1 MDLEARTDAT
11 AALGSTYCPLHRD
24 AFAAAHQ
31 AGKDT
36 SGMAVKLALGLEE
49 IEVKG
54 DNTFSFISTTG
65 VVDRDQ
71 DVIKPKG
78 LDVSAW
84 NKNSIILFSH
94 DVRVRIGVGDT
105 RLTSRGDKWI
115 TTADY
120 FPEGISTV
128 APALRRMIDFRIAR
142 AKRLKTEDK
151 GAAFSLGFIPEK
163 LVFVPA
169 RGGFDIEKAE
179 KLEDSD
185 VSLQSNRDALIA
197 REAFSDGV
205 GLGGLFDW
213 AEHVRKEAGIDGVNH
228 EVGQRLIELIDPTKG
243 LTLVEITPDHLKR
256 LRLDS
261 PAAAK
266 CTCRHP
272 LRDDDFAL
280 HEKSCDLMPDEP
292 PFGAP
297 TKDTR
302 PIPGSEVPIAGTL
315 EETAEPIDFAI
326 KCHEKGLGEE
336 LTRDLLRR
344 RFPEL
349 PGEPAKPEA
358 PELPAGTDPTD
369 QELTASIERAMA
381 GDGIK
386 NLLIQEKASTGH
398 LN

>member
-1 MDLEARTDAT
+1 MDPEARSTDAT
-11 AALGSTYCPLHRD
+11 PALGSTYCPLHRD

-36 SGMAVKLALGLEE
+36 SKMAVKLALGLEE
-49 IEVKG
+49 IELKG
-54 DNTFSFISTTG
+54 DSFSFISTTG

-71 DVIKPKG
+71 DVIKPGG

-94 DVRVRIGVGDT
+94 DVRVRIGVGET
-105 RLTSRGDKWI
+105 RLTSRRDKWI
-115 TTADY
+115 TEAEY
-120 FPEGISTV
+120 FPEEISTV

-142 AKRLKTEDK
+142 AKRLRTEDK

-205 GLGGLFDW
+205 KLGGLFDW

-228 EVGQRLIELIDPTKG
+228 AVGQRLIELVDASKG
-243 LTLVEITPDHLKR
+243 LALIQITTEHLKH
-256 LRLDS
+256 LKFD
-261 PAAAK
+261 
-266 CTCRHP
+266 
-272 LRDDDFAL
+272 
-280 HEKSCDLMPDEP
+280 P
-292 PFGAP
+292 P
-297 TKDTR
+297 
-302 PIPGSEVPIAGTL
+302 
-315 EETAEPIDFAI
+315 AEPKPEPEPEPAGSPLSVLAESPVDLAI
-326 KCHEKGLGEE
+326 RCHEKGLGDE
-336 LTRDLLRR
+336 LTLDLVRR
-344 RFPEL
+344 RFPE
-349 PGEPAKPEA
+349 PPGQPEPKKAIGEPE
-358 PELPAGTDPTD
+358 PTD
-369 QELTASIERAMA
+369 EQLTASIERVLA

-386 NLLIQEKASTGH
+386 NLLIQKKASTGH

>member
-1 MDLEARTDAT
+1 MERMDVQTRSTDAT
-11 AALGSTYCPLHRD
+11 AALGSTYCPIHRD
-24 AFAAAHQ
+24 AFLAAHQ
-31 AGKDT
+31 AGQDT
-36 SGMAVKLALGLEE
+36 SNVAVKMALGLEE

-71 DVIKPKG
+71 DIIKPKG
-78 LDVSAW
+78 LNVSAW

-94 DVRVRIGVGDT
+94 DVRIRIGVGDT
-105 RLTSRGDKWI
+105 RLTGRGDKWI

-120 FPEGISTV
+120 FPEDISTV

-205 GLGGLFDW
+205 KELDGLFDW
-213 AEHVRKEAGIDGVNH
+213 AEHVRKEIGIDGVNH
-228 EVGQRLIELIDPTKG
+228 EVGQLLIELVDPAKG
-243 LTLVEITPDHLKR
+243 LTLIQITPEHLKH
-256 LRLDS
+256 LKFD
-261 PAAAK
+261 P
-266 CTCRHP
+266 
-272 LRDDDFAL
+272 
-280 HEKSCDLMPDEP
+280 
-292 PFGAP
+292 P
-297 TKDTR
+297 TKPEPA
-302 PIPGSEVPIAGTL
+302 PIEATL

-326 KCHEKGLGEE
+326 RCHKEGLGDE
-336 LTRDLLRR
+336 LTLDLVRR
-344 RFPEL
+344 RFPEP
-349 PGEPAKPEA
+349 PGELAKAIPEPEIPEPPAVA
-358 PELPAGTDPTD
+358 DPTD
-369 QELTASIERAMA
+369 EELKASVERALG

-386 NLLIQEKASTGH
+386 NLLIQKKAATGH

>member
-1 MDLEARTDAT
+1 MDPEAHGTDAT
-11 AALGSTYCPLHRD
+11 AALGSAYCPIHRD
-24 AFAAAHQ
+24 AFVAAHQ

-36 SGMAVKLALGLEE
+36 SKIAVKLALGLEE
-49 IEVKG
+49 IELKG
-54 DNTFSFISTTG
+54 DTFSFISTTG

-84 NKNSIILFSH
+84 NKNPIILFSH

-115 TTADY
+115 TEAEY
-120 FPEGISTV
+120 FPEEISAV

-142 AKRLKTEDK
+142 AKRLRTEDK

-163 LVFVPA
+163 LVFVPS

-205 GLGGLFDW
+205 KLDGLFDW
-213 AEHVRKEAGIDGVNH
+213 AEHVRKENGIDGVNH
-228 EVGQRLIELIDPTKG
+228 EVGQLLIELVDAPKGFTLIQITK
-243 LTLVEITPDHLKR
+243 EHLKH
-256 LRLDS
+256 LRFDP
-261 PAAAK
+261 PAEPKPAPAEA
-266 CTCRHP
+266 P
-272 LRDDDFAL
+272 LS
-280 HEKSCDLMPDEP
+280 K
-292 PFGAP
+292 
-297 TKDTR
+297 
-302 PIPGSEVPIAGTL
+302 
-315 EETAEPIDFAI
+315 EEELTENPIDFAI
-326 KCHEKGLGEE
+326 RCHEKGLGDD
-336 LTRDLLRR
+336 LTLDLVRR
-344 RFPEL
+344 RFPEP
-349 PGEPAKPEA
+349 PGESEPKKAVPE
-358 PELPAGTDPTD
+358 PEPTD
-369 QELTASIERAMA
+369 EQLKASIERMMA

-386 NLLIQEKASTGH
+386 NLLVQEKAATGH